1 MQQKQT
7 LISSAHDDWL
17 VPWFR
22 RFEREDLP
30 DERSRYHSLGGMWQH
45 SVLSRLTQFGI
56 TEDDLLSEN
65 VEDLSLLTSA
75 QYDRLISIALRRH
88 FDVALV
94 SVFARYGSD
103 LIVPERADKMLF
115 ARLLCERYANL
126 GIPIILASED
136 VGLSSP
142 SLLLCLEGAD
152 VIDEVSD
159 VDTLHSMGIRC
170 IALQYGHPNLVSE
183 GTGLTALGREVLQRI
198 FARRMIV
205 DLAHSSPAVRRD
217 ILDLAEATRNGHR
230 VFYTHGGTLET
241 MLCDPTQSAYAGD
254 RGITPSEIARICRLG
269 GLVAFGGTRPF
280 HIGVAHLAKTIAS
293 VANLE
298 NGIASVAIG
307 TDFGGVA
314 PQELTDMG
322 SIPDLGLLMGYLAN
336 EYGFDPPALEKVM
349 RTNVRE
355 KVRKGLE

>member
-1 MQQKQT
+1 MEPSQ

-88 FDVALV
+88 FDVAIV
-94 SVFARYGSD
+94 SVFARYGND
-103 LIVPERADKMLF
+103 LIVPEQADKMLF
-115 ARLLCERYANL
+115 AKLLCERYANL
-126 GIPIILASED
+126 GISIIRTCND
-136 VGLSSP
+136 VGRSSP
-142 SLLLCLEGAD
+142 SILLCLEGAD

-159 VDTLHSMGIRC
+159 VDTLHDMGIRC
-170 IALQYGHPNLVSE
+170 IALQYGHDNLVSLDA
-183 GTGLTALGREVLQRI
+183 GLTPLGRQVVERI
-198 FARRMIV
+198 FAKRMIV
-205 DLAHSSPAVRRD
+205 DLAHSAPRVRHD
-217 ILDLAEATRNGHR
+217 ILDLAEETGNGHR
-230 VFYTHGGTLET
+230 VFYTHGGTLES
-241 MLCDPTQSAYAGD
+241 MLCDPTESAYAEN
-254 RGITPSEIARICRLG
+254 RGITPAEIARICRLN

-280 HIGVAHLAKTIAS
+280 HQDAAHLASTLAS
-293 VANLE
+293 VVTLE
-298 NGIASVAIG
+298 NAENCLAIG

-314 PQELTDMG
+314 PEELTDVR
-322 SIPDLGLLMGYLAN
+322 SVADLDQVVGILRTVHGFTEAKLA
-336 EYGFDPPALEKVM
+336 KVM
-349 RTNVRE
+349 RTNVSQ
-355 KVRKGLE
+355 KIRKGLE

>member
-1 MQQKQT
+1 MHR
-7 LISSAHDDWL
+7 ISSAHDDWL

-22 RFEREDLP
+22 RFEHEDLP
-30 DERSRYHSLGGMWQH
+30 NEHSRYHSLGGMWQH

-56 TEDDLLSEN
+56 TEGDLYSEG
-65 VEDLSLLTSA
+65 VEDLSLLRSD
-75 QYDRLISIALRRH
+75 QYDRLVGIALRRH
-88 FDVALV
+88 FDVAMV

-103 LIVPERADKMLF
+103 LIVPELADKMLF
-115 ARLLCERYANL
+115 ARLLADRYAGL
-126 GIPIILASED
+126 GIPIIRAPGDLD
-136 VGLSSP
+136 GSSP
-142 SLLLCLEGAD
+142 SILLCLEGAD

-159 VDTLHSMGIRC
+159 VDTLFDMGIRC
-170 IALQYGHPNLVSE
+170 IALQYGHDNLVSLD
-183 GTGLTALGREVLQRI
+183 GGLTPLGRQVVERI
-198 FARRMIV
+198 FAKRMIV
-205 DLAHSSPAVRRD
+205 DLAHSAPGVRHD
-217 ILDLAEATRNGHR
+217 ILNLAEATENGHR
-230 VFYTHGGTLET
+230 VFYTHGGTLES
-241 MLCDPTQSAYAGD
+241 MLCDPTQSDYAEK
-254 RGITPSEIARICRLG
+254 RGITPSEIARICRLD

-280 HIGVAHLAKTIAS
+280 HTGAAHLAKTIAS

-314 PQELTDMG
+314 PQELTDVG

-355 KVRKGLE
+355 KVRRGLV